1 MRKLIF
7 TLLFVFSS
15 SILYSQTKN
24 VLFIGNSYTYVNNLP
39 SMIKDISISE
49 GKDINY
55 DSHALGGARFLTH
68 WQNIDNSG
76 LLEKIQ
82 RGNWDFVVLQGQSQE
97 VAFPDNQFYADVY
110 PYAKSMD
117 SLIKVH
123 NPNSKVLFFMTWGYR
138 YGDHVN
144 CQYYSPFCSFES
156 MTQRLYDNY
165 FLMANDFNSRISPI
179 GALWR
184 YSIQID
190 SNIVLHSEDN
200 SHPSMNGTYLTACG
214 FYTSIFQ
221 DSLKNNYQP
230 EGISSNDSRFLQ
242 NISNRI
248 AYDSLSYWL
257 SSINDISNSE
267 SKLIIR
273 YNRDAKSLI
282 VEFSNLNKNLSI
294 EIYNIH
300 GVQIQSKSLFA
311 EYKLVYSLN
320 VPNYP
325 KGIYLIRIKGEDYIY
340 SQKILIN

>member
-7 TLLFVFSS
+7 TLLFIISS

-55 DSHALGGARFLTH
+55 DSHVLGGARFLTH

-76 LLEKIQ
+76 LLEKIH

-97 VAFPDNQFYADVY
+97 VAFPDNQFYSDVY
-110 PYAKSMD
+110 PYAKSLD

-138 YGDHVN
+138 YGDSQN
-144 CQYYSPFCSFES
+144 CQYYSPFCSFAS

-165 FLMANDFNSRISPI
+165 SLMARDFNSNISPI

-184 YSIQID
+184 YSIQLD
-190 SNIVLHSEDN
+190 SNIVLHSSDN
-200 SHPSMNGTYLTACG
+200 SHPSEKGTYLAACG

-221 DSLKNNYQP
+221 DSLKNRYKP
-230 EGISSNDSRFLQ
+230 ESLSLDEVNFLQ

-257 SSINDISNSE
+257 SSIDNIKNSE
-267 SKLIIR
+267 SESIIT
-273 YNRDAKSLI
+273 YNKDS
-282 VEFSNLNKNLSI
+282 KNLI
-294 EIYNIH
+294 LEFKNINQKVSVDLFNIT
-300 GVQIQSKSLFA
+300 GVITKS
-311 EYKLVYSLN
+311 VSLYAKDDSYFKIDVTN
-320 VPNYP
+320 LP
-325 KGIYLIRIKGEDYIY
+325 KGIYLIRIKGGEYIY
-340 SQKILIN
+340 SQKLYID